1 MAEYVTMRL
10 VTAVNGLLGGFVSH
24 QYSAVDP
31 AMPIATLIGIL
42 AQTKATCSGR
52 FIQSMPFC
60 PERNMKDADG
70 FSVML
75 IPMLG
80 PHGIRS
86 ILTMFFPEGFLKEF
100 LKYRISEKTI
110 PEHFYFS
117 INELFQFR

>member
-10 VTAVNGLLGGFVSH
+10 MTAVNGLLGGFVNH

-52 FIQSMPFC
+52 FIQSMLFC
-60 PERNMKDADG
+60 PKRDMKDADG

-75 IPMLG
+75 LPILSPY
-80 PHGIRS
+80 GIR
-86 ILTMFFPEGFLKEF
+86 
-100 LKYRISEKTI
+100 
-110 PEHFYFS
+110 
-117 INELFQFR
+117 INPDDVF

>member
-10 VTAVNGLLGGFVSH
+10 VTAVNGLLGGLASH

-60 PERNMKDADG
+60 PKRDMKDADG
-70 FSVML
+70 FSVL
-75 IPMLG
+75 LFPTLG
-80 PHGIRS
+80 LQGIRS
-86 ILTMFFPEGFLKEF
+86 ILRMFFPGGFFKEF
-100 LKYRISEKTI
+100 QKCRISEKTI
-110 PEHFYFS
+110 TEHFYFS
-117 INELFQFR
+117 INELFQF